1 MKKKLFSICIISAF
15 LCLLL
20 ASQFE
25 LILADSQSHLEI
37 INLSGRVFDYT
48 YEQLLEM
55 PKTVVNADL
64 YCDGALATYGNW
76 SGVLVSYL
84 LTQAQVTP
92 EVNSIHLE
100 ATDGYK
106 VAIPMDLAM
115 DPQIILAYEKDD
127 QPLVEGLRL
136 IVPGANGAAWIAL
149 ISSITMSTS
158 GADYP
163 PAVTAGI
170 PKVPESML
178 EQNNAISESSSYQQE
193 EPIQSSPIAP
203 TNSPSI
209 QATSPANVTQPNQ
222 PITEPQI
229 SNESLSF
236 QAVFLYFVILASF
249 SLTITTYMVY
259 RRKRTHASKIS

>member
-1 MKKKLFSICIISAF
+1 MKKNLFSICIISAI

-20 ASQFE
+20 TSQFG
-25 LILADSQSHLEI
+25 LILADSPSHLEI
-37 INLSGRVFDYT
+37 INLSGSRVFDFT

-76 SGVLVSYL
+76 GGVLVSYL
-84 LTQAQVTP
+84 LTLAQVTP

-100 ATDGYK
+100 AADGYK
-106 VAIPMDLAM
+106 VAIPIDLAM
-115 DPQIILAYEKDD
+115 EPQIILAYEKDD

-149 ISSITMSTS
+149 IASITMSTS

-178 EQNNAISESSSYQQE
+178 EQNNAISESSSQQQE
-193 EPIQSSPIAP
+193 PVQPSPITP
-203 TNSPSI
+203 TPSI
-209 QATSPANVTQPNQ
+209 QATSPANITQPNQ
-222 PITEPQI
+222 PTTEPQL
-229 SNESLSF
+229 SNESLSLK
-236 QAVFLYFVILASF
+236 AVFLYLAILASF
-249 SLTITTYMVY
+249 SLTITACLVY

>member
-20 ASQFE
+20 ISQFG
-25 LILADSQSHLEI
+25 LILADSPSHLEI
-37 INLSGRVFDYT
+37 INLSGRVFDFT
-48 YEQLLEM
+48 YEQLSEM

-76 SGVLVSYL
+76 GGVLVSYL
-84 LTQAQVTP
+84 LAQAQVTP

-106 VAIPMDLAM
+106 VAIPLDLAM
-115 DPQIILAYEKDD
+115 EPQIILAYEKDD

-170 PKVPESML
+170 PKVPESVL
-178 EQNNAISESSSYQQE
+178 EQNNAISESSSQQQE
-193 EPIQSSPIAP
+193 PVQPSPIAP
-203 TNSPSI
+203 TNSPST

-222 PITEPQI
+222 PAAETQL
-229 SNESLSF
+229 SNESLSSKDI
-236 QAVFLYFVILASF
+236 FLYLVILASF
-249 SLTITTYMVY
+249 SLTITAYMVY
-259 RRKRTHASKIS
+259 RRKRINASKIS